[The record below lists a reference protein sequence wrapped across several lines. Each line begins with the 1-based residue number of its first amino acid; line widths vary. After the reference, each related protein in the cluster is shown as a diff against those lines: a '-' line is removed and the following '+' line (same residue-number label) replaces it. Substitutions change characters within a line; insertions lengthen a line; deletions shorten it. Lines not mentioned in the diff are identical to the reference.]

1 MIYLGS
7 KVMFGIRHS
16 TTFALCFVS
25 FKLHILPQAVSACML
40 RFAAHTFLMLAQA
53 FTLLKSGVFQYFMFI
68 YDFLINNK
76 DFGFL
81 ERICYCNLKSDIDGK
96 QMLFALIMIAY

>member
-1 MIYLGS
+1 
-7 KVMFGIRHS
+7 MFGIRNS

-25 FKLHILPQAVSACML
+25 FNLHILPQAV
-40 RFAAHTFLMLAQA
+40 TQA
-53 FTLLKSGVFQYFMFI
+53 FTLLKYGVFQYFMFV

-81 ERICYCNLKSDIDGK
+81 ERICCCNLKSDIDGK

>member
-7 KVMFGIRHS
+7 KVMFGIRNS

-81 ERICYCNLKSDIDGK
+81 DRILLS
-96 QMLFALIMIAY
+96 LFKK